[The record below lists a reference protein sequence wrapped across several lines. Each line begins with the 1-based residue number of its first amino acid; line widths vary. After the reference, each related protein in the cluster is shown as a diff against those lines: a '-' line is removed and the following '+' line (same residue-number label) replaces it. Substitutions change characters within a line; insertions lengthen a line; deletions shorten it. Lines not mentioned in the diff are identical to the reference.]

1 MLTPPLIAPTL
12 VVHSWGGTDSPV
24 EVRPRARDQNA
35 TQSRMSTLVVHPSRI
50 EPTKLCFRN
59 WLGCTASL
67 VPERFREKLERWAT
81 PTELSAR
88 LTPYPLGAIHR
99 GPQARGTH
107 APSPLTRRS
116 TVHTLPVFSA
126 DVALSIALDAQSV
139 AGQIGVTCRG
149 ASLKVRG
156 CRLSRALRTRCRG
169 AGGCPYGGGHPSS
182 APLYPSQPA
191 LRPSALLRWDHQTGS
206 SARLAPRRG
215 LQTGSRP

>member
-1 MLTPPLIAPTL
+1 
-12 VVHSWGGTDSPV
+12 
-24 EVRPRARDQNA
+24 
-35 TQSRMSTLVVHPSRI
+35 MSTLVVHPSRI

-67 VPERFREKLERWAT
+67 VPERFREKLERCGPPLPSYPRASR
-81 PTELSAR
+81 PSPSA
-88 LTPYPLGAIHR
+88 LTHR

-107 APSPLTRRS
+107 APTSLTRRS

-156 CRLSRALRTRCRG
+156 CRLSRDLRTRFRG
-169 AGGCPYGGGHPSS
+169 VGVPLRRR
-182 APLYPSQPA
+182 APLFGTPVPLPA
-191 LRPSALLRWDHQTGS
+191 SPPATRSLRRGRRTGS
-206 SARLAPRRG
+206 SSTDTLEAP
-215 LQTGSRP
+215 

>member
-1 MLTPPLIAPTL
+1 
-12 VVHSWGGTDSPV
+12 
-24 EVRPRARDQNA
+24 
-35 TQSRMSTLVVHPSRI
+35 MSTLVVHPSRI

-67 VPERFREKLERWAT
+67 VPERFREKLERSAT

-99 GPQARGTH
+99 APQAPGTH

-156 CRLSRALRTRCRG
+156 CRLSRALRTRYGG
-169 AGGCPYGGGHPSS
+169 AGVPSRRR
-182 APLYPSQPA
+182 APLFGTPVPLPA
-191 LRPSALLRWDHQTGS
+191 SPPAIRSPAAGPPGGVLGTPDTETGS
-206 SARLAPRRG
+206 TDG
-215 LQTGSRP
+215 V